1 IDVTYF
7 NETLT
12 DEISGFGASVVNL
25 DGDSERQGV
34 EVSLNLRP
42 VDGLAVGASYTY
54 LEASEPD
61 GSEEVRRPQ
70 HSAGVNAAYTF
81 YEERATVGADVT
93 YFGDNVQ
100 RDFSDDSFTSPK
112 VDVDG
117 YLVVDLNAS
126 FEVTENVSII
136 GKVENA
142 FDNDYQEVLGF
153 GSQPLAATVGLKVKF

>member
-1 IDVTYF
+1 F
-7 NETLT
+7 
-12 DEISGFGASVVNL
+12 
-25 DGDSERQGV
+25 
-34 EVSLNLRP
+34 
-42 VDGLAVGASYTY
+42 
-54 LEASEPD
+54 
-61 GSEEVRRPQ
+61 
-70 HSAGVNAAYTF
+70 SAGRPRSSWNTARCKRPTNSRAAPDYTF